1 MTMTI
6 TDEALEQIRQIMGKA
21 EPVAWRWHY
30 KLESDRWFYQPF
42 KPDLSQLSTKWEV
55 EFEPLYAAP
64 PPAQGVRE
72 ALERIMQRANESGT
86 GEMAL
91 VDTIHAM
98 HKIAS
103 DALALQPKS
112 QS

>member
-6 TDEALEQIRQIMGKA
+6 TDEALEQIRQIMGRPD
-21 EPVAWRWHY
+21 PVAWRWRHGSNSLWHY
-30 KLESDRWFYQPF
+30 DNE
-42 KPDLSQLSTKWEV
+42 KPEGPSIHLFTV
-55 EFEPLYAAP
+55 EPLYAAP